1 MVIMYKMKW
10 LTGIFAKL
18 FVRGTK
24 YFGLVN
30 LILNKEAVPERWQ
43 GDVTPENMAALLDR
57 YISDPAYKAQV
68 VHDLSQVRQYLG
80 DKGAT
85 TRVVTA
91 LEKYF
96 K

>member
-1 MVIMYKMKW
+1 MFVSEYF
-10 LTGIFAKL
+10 FARL

-43 GDVTPENMAALLDR
+43 GDVTPEKIAPLVDR
-57 YISDPAYKAQV
+57 YITDIEYRNKVVAELAQV
-68 VHDLSQVRQYLG
+68 RSYLG

-85 TRVVTA
+85 VRVVKA
-91 LEKYF
+91 LDEYLTV
-96 K
+96 